1 MEIIGYVASLIIGIS
16 LGLIGGGGSILT
28 VPVLV
33 YLFGVEPVL
42 ATAYSL
48 FIVGSTSLVGA
59 YPKYKKGL
67 INLKT
72 ALIFGVPAIAAVYA
86 TRKFIV
92 PLIPDTVFHL
102 GEIAVTKGLLMMLL
116 FAVLMVFASISM
128 IRKKDDEVIDIVH
141 DLPGDITVDTVH
153 PVVQP
158 IPSSNKTVA
167 NTGYSETAVADLT
180 IPRVAVGKIAVT
192 DIAVQQQQVFNYPLI
207 LVEGIVVGILTGLVG
222 AGGGFLIIPALVLL
236 SKLPMKQAVGT
247 SLLIIAAK
255 SLIGFTGDLSNYAM
269 NWKLLIIVTIIAIA
283 GIFIGNWLTNKVSSD
298 KLKRGFGWFVLVMGF
313 YIIIKEVFFPGGGGG
328 H

>member
-1 MEIIGYVASLIIGIS
+1 MEVFGYIASLVIGIS

-33 YLFGVEPVL
+33 YLFSVQPIV

-48 FIVGSTSLVGA
+48 FIVGSTSLVGSLS
-59 YPKYKKGL
+59 KYKGGE

-72 ALIFGVPAIAAVYA
+72 AIIFGIPSIAAVYA
-86 TRKFIV
+86 TRAFIV
-92 PLIPDTVFHL
+92 PAIPSEVLTL
-102 GEIAVTKGLLMMLL
+102 GSVVVTKSLLMMIL

-128 IRKKDDEVIDIVH
+128 IREKKK
-141 DLPGDITVDTVH
+141 
-153 PVVQP
+153 PV
-158 IPSSNKTVA
+158 K
-167 NTGYSETAVADLT
+167 EE
-180 IPRVAVGKIAVT
+180 IAE
-192 DIAVQQQQVFNYPLI
+192 QKFNYPLI
-207 LVEGIVVGILTGLVG
+207 LVEGVVVGMLTGLVG

-255 SLIGFTGDLSNYAM
+255 SLIGFTGDLGNVEM
-269 NWKLLIIVTIIAIA
+269 NWTLLISVTGLAIA
-283 GIFIGNWLTNKVSSD
+283 GIFIGNMLSKKISADS
-298 KLKRGFGWFVLVMGF
+298 LKKGFGWFVLVMGI
-313 YIIIKEVFFPGGGGG
+313 YIIIKELFFPSGGA